1 MHIMRN
7 TCGFA
12 GKAFACLTSFVLAVG
27 LMPGVALADD
37 GYPDVNEKV
46 YVGPETQ
53 TTRDVGNVTVSD
65 NPSAIYAI
73 YAHAENEE
81 GATAHAH
88 GTVELTG
95 VNDPV
100 GANGVVAHSNS
111 HQATVNVDGDVTV
124 DVITTETDEYDFGGV
139 KADAIGVGAD
149 AAVDVGGNLTTRV
162 TSENGNKSDVTVFGI
177 EQGTP
182 VNPEGQR
189 ASSTVN
195 VGGDVLV
202 EVRDESDGS
211 IGVATGIAAFA
222 HDLCSTSTTVKGTVT
237 VKGAAAIGASATSGN
252 NDSGIGDDIVILIGQ
267 DLIAKSDVADGDA
280 KGIESYTID
289 GSVIMRIGGDV
300 TATVDNGGDKAH
312 AVGVSASGQAGKT
325 DILVDGTITAK
336 TAGVSAT
343 HEAGQLEVTVWKI
356 VSDIVGA
363 KIEKGTRNLVEDEA
377 LEAAINYIIKIEQPN
392 EGNILKL
399 VGTSVKKATMAD
411 GDRSF
416 DVSCMGQKVYL
427 DIEDGWVITSAF
439 NGVGEKALLDKDDQ
453 GWFVVVPNGGGV
465 YLSAEVAKVE
475 PAPEPT
481 PEPEPAPA
489 PEPDSAY
496 DVADSLPST
505 GDSDTVIVALA
516 LTAFTSLMLMLIAA
530 SRMRFRQEP

>member
-1 MHIMRN
+1 MPSV
-7 TCGFA
+7 
-12 GKAFACLTSFVLAVG
+12 AFA
-27 LMPGVALADD
+27 DE
-37 GYPDVNEKV
+37 GYPDVDEKV

-53 TTRDVGNVTVSD
+53 TTLDVGNVTVSD

-88 GTVELTG
+88 GSVELTG

-124 DVITTETDEYDFGGV
+124 DVIVTEIDEYGFMGV

-162 TSENGNKSDVTVFGI
+162 TSENGNKSDVTVYGI

-182 VNPEGQR
+182 VDPEGQR
-189 ASSTVN
+189 ATSQVN

-202 EVRDESDGS
+202 EARGESGET
-211 IGVATGIAAFA
+211 IGVATGITAFA
-222 HDLCSTSTTVKGTVT
+222 HDLCSTSTIVNGAVT
-237 VKGAAAIGASATSGN
+237 VKGAAASGVSATSGN
-252 NDSGIGDDIVILIGQ
+252 NGSGIGDDVVILIGQ
-267 DLIAKSDVADGDA
+267 DLIAESDADDGDA
-280 KGIESYTID
+280 TGIESYTID
-289 GSVIMRIGGDV
+289 GSVTVRIGGDV
-300 TATVDNGGDKAH
+300 TATVDNGGDKAR
-312 AVGVSASGQAGKT
+312 AVGISASGQAGKT

-336 TAGVSAT
+336 TAGVIAT
-343 HEAGQLEVTVWKI
+343 REAGQFELTVWKI

-363 KIEKGTRNLVEDEA
+363 KYEEGAKNLVEDEV

-399 VGTSVKKATMAD
+399 VGASVKKATMVD

-416 DVSCMGQKVYL
+416 DVSHMGQKVYL
-427 DIEDGWVITSAF
+427 DVEDGWVITSAF
-439 NGVGEKALLDKDDQ
+439 NGEGEKVLLDKDDQ

-465 YLSAEVAKVE
+465 YLSAKVAKIE

-481 PEPEPAPA
+481 PEPEPVPA
-489 PEPDSAY
+489 SEPGSAY
-496 DVADSLPST
+496 DVADSLPAT
-505 GDSDTVIVALA
+505 GDSDIAIVALA
-516 LTAFTSLMLMLIAA
+516 LTAFASLMLALIAA
-530 SRMRFRQEP
+530 SRMRFRQEL